1 MATNKATPKSMHLN
15 VMVEALGVRGRAAA
29 GVSHAMMR
37 TTADGCPRHVV
48 RPPTDPNYLSNS
60 AVLLQICRSLNL
72 DS

>member
-37 TTADGCPRHVV
+37 TTADGCPRQVV
-48 RPPTDPNYLSNS
+48 RPPTDPT
-60 AVLLQICRSLNL
+60 AVIIYPILLFYYRSV
-72 DS
+72 DR